1 MTTTATT
8 ARKAGKPGRTADR
21 PMTAIVSSLLAS
33 GGWELVVG
41 WILPTALNG
50 VLLGLLVLPAWHQV
64 AFLHGAAA
72 ASNPVKALVLLAGAV
87 VGGLVLS
94 ALQTPLYRILEG
106 YRWPVQLQQRG
117 VTRQRERK
125 DALDARLRLT
135 ELTIEEDETERLN
148 RKQAAKFARFWHDV
162 RGPQPRPVQAW
173 QGAAAQAKL
182 GRYPIDTK
190 QILPTTLGNA
200 IRAFEEY
207 GYDRYR
213 LDVLVWWHALAG
225 AAPSYMR
232 RQAAASRAGVDFYV
246 CLIFGH
252 VVVALV
258 AAATIGANPGHAAA
272 PAVALVATVLLSFL
286 WYKLAV
292 EATDE
297 WGAAVRALVE
307 IGRKP
312 LADSLGLAM
321 PNTLES
327 EREMWETAS
336 LNALEAHSDLA
347 LQINKFRVLQS
358 QHRGP

>member
-1 MTTTATT
+1 
-8 ARKAGKPGRTADR
+8 
-21 PMTAIVSSLLAS
+21 MTAIVSSLLAS

-50 VLLGLLVLPAWHQV
+50 VLLGLLVLPAWHEV
-64 AFLHGAAA
+64 MILHGAAA

-87 VGGLVLS
+87 VGGLLLS

-106 YRWPVQLQQRG
+106 YRWPGRLQRHG
-117 VTRQRERK
+117 VKRQIERK
-125 DALDARLRLT
+125 DAIDARLRLT
-135 ELTIEEDETERLN
+135 ELTMEADESEDLTR
-148 RKQAAKFARFWHDV
+148 RQAVKLARFWPDV
-162 RGPQPRPVQAW
+162 RAAQRRPLQQW
-173 QGAAAQAKL
+173 QFTALQAKL
-182 GRYPIDTK
+182 GRYPIRVE

-207 GYDRYR
+207 GYDRYC
-213 LDVLVWWHALAG
+213 LDVLIWWHALTG
-225 AAPSYMR
+225 AVPSYLR

-252 VVVALV
+252 VVVGLV
-258 AAATIGANPGHAAA
+258 AAATIAANPDHAAG
-272 PAVALVATVLLSFL
+272 PAAALVATVLLTFL

-307 IGRKP
+307 AGRKP

-336 LNALEAHSDLA
+336 QNAVWAYSNLA
-347 LQINKFRVLQS
+347 LQINKFRILQS
-358 QHRGP
+358 QHREP

>member
-1 MTTTATT
+1 
-8 ARKAGKPGRTADR
+8 
-21 PMTAIVSSLLAS
+21 MTAIVSSLLVS

-50 VLLGLLVLPAWHQV
+50 VLLGLLVLPAWQQV
-64 AFLHGAAA
+64 TILHGAAA

-106 YRWPVQLQQRG
+106 YRWPGRLQRHG
-117 VTRQRERK
+117 VRRQFERK

-135 ELTIEEDETERLN
+135 RLTM
-148 RKQAAKFARFWHDV
+148 RKDQPKPLSRRQAAKLARFWPDV
-162 RGPQPRPVQAW
+162 RAAQPRPVQAW
-173 QGAAAQAKL
+173 KVAVLQAKL
-182 GRYPIDTK
+182 SRYPIDAK

-213 LDVLVWWHALAG
+213 LDILVWWHALTG
-225 AAPSYMR
+225 AAPSYIR
-232 RQAAASRAGVDFYV
+232 RQVAASRAGVDFHV

-252 VVVALV
+252 LVVALV
-258 AAATIGANPGHAAA
+258 AAATIAANPGHAAG
-272 PAVALVATVLLSFL
+272 PVAALIATVLLSFL
-286 WYKLAV
+286 WYRLAV

-297 WGAAVRALVE
+297 WSAAVRALVE
-307 IGRKP
+307 VGRKP

-327 EREMWETAS
+327 ERDMWLTAS
-336 LNALEAHSDLA
+336 QNALEAYSDLA
-347 LQINKFRVLQS
+347 LDVNKFRVLQS
-358 QHRGP
+358 QRRGP